1 METRIND
8 EREPLAPRVVLD
20 EIPFQGIVEQALAGV
35 YVVYDERFRYVN
47 ETFAAMFGYRVE
59 EMDGMHMRD
68 LVTLDSGDDVMHKYR
83 QRISGET
90 LSIRYKTKCRHKD
103 GRVVH
108 LEIHGSR
115 VLFRGEPALSGMAMD
130 ITEHVARQEE
140 LERSRGQLRELAR
153 FINTAREEQQ
163 AVFAREVHDVLG
175 GMLSSI
181 KMDVAR
187 ISRRAAAA
195 GLEDIR
201 EISSDLLALTQDTI
215 DAARQIAD
223 ESRPRALDSLG
234 LFAALSEMLDKFGRR
249 ADVAV
254 SFDVVGGGSAVR
266 PECSIQCYRIVQE
279 ALTNVQRHAG
289 ARNVAL
295 RIDVRA
301 DGFEIE
307 VADDG
312 GGLAPDKTKRTG
324 IGLLS
329 MAERAHELGGSLRV
343 GSNAA
348 GGTSVTLWVPQS
360 RPEGRP

>member
-1 METRIND
+1 METDIN
-8 EREPLAPRVVLD
+8 ENPNPPPSPVVLD

-35 YVVYDERFRYVN
+35 YVVYDECFRYVN
-47 ETFAAMFGYRVE
+47 ETFAAMFGYRVD

-68 LVTLDSGDDVMHKYR
+68 LVTLDSGDDVMDKYR
-83 QRISGET
+83 QRISGDT

-103 GRVVH
+103 GHVVH

-115 VLFRGEPALSGMAMD
+115 VLFRGEPALSGMAID
-130 ITEHVARQEE
+130 ISEHVARQDE
-140 LERSRGQLRELAR
+140 LERSREQLRELAR
-153 FINTAREEQQ
+153 CINTAREEQQ

-187 ISRRAAAA
+187 ISRRSAGA

-201 EISSDLLALTQDTI
+201 DISAELLVLTQDTI

-223 ESRPRALDSLG
+223 ESRPRVLDSLG
-234 LFAALSEMLDKFGRR
+234 LFAALSEMLRKVGAR
-249 ADVAV
+249 AGIAV
-254 SFDVVGGGSAVR
+254 SSRVEGTEPALPPGHA
-266 PECSIQCYRIVQE
+266 IQCYRIVQE
-279 ALTNVQRHAG
+279 ALTNVTRHAG
-289 ARNVAL
+289 ALHVVL

-301 DGFEIE
+301 DGLEIE

-312 GGLAPDKTKRTG
+312 CGMAPDRTQRVG

-329 MAERAHELGGSLRV
+329 MTERAREMGGTLAIAPGRPS
-343 GSNAA
+343 
-348 GGTSVTLWVPQS
+348 GTSVCLWVPLAAKGS
-360 RPEGRP
+360 RP